1 VRFSEDNLRQAVREG
16 VARMR
21 ERLQAER
28 TLAEAA
34 REHPKL
40 VEKELTAYV
49 PEQRALLRLHLSEEF
64 GFSVSRTRSG
74 LRCRLTSPERHP
86 RTPER
91 AAKCI
96 NSVVTQIGYEI
107 AWDAMLMAA
116 AYFPPP
122 DQARKVCQAFSD
134 IMRAMPAVY
143 AAFATFE
150 EDLVP
155 GARDH
160 ASVTAAA
167 WVRSYLKSYPRTKA
181 ALEGPNWASELVAAT
196 LLAWQDLGPD
206 SPIKRGTAFRDTLPR
221 QSDGR
226 RQRAQ
231 GPPDLVNL
239 VDRVLAGRDSSQEPE
254 SPEHE
259 FATFF
264 EREALLRLGREAGLP
279 PREYEYLKLWV
290 ANPRI
295 SYSEAA
301 SELKISKGAVKTLK
315 HRVMNT
321 LRAS

>member
-1 VRFSEDNLRQAVREG
+1 VRQQL
-16 VARMR
+16 
-21 ERLQAER
+21 L
-28 TLAEAA
+28 EAFGSSVI
-34 REHPKL
+34 REH
-40 VEKELTAYV
+40 
-49 PEQRALLRLHLSEEF
+49 S
-64 GFSVSRTRSG
+64 GF
-74 LRCRLTSPERHP
+74 RCRFTSPERRP
-86 RTPER
+86 KTPEQS
-91 AAKCI
+91 AEWLDAT
-96 NSVVTQIGYEI
+96 VVLVGLEI
-107 AWDAMLMAA
+107 ALDGMWLAA

-122 DQARKVCQAFSD
+122 DPARMICNAFSD
-134 IMRAMPAVY
+134 VMRETPAAY
-143 AAFATFE
+143 AAFANCQE
-150 EDLVP
+150 EYAP
-155 GARDH
+155 GAREY
-160 ASVTAAA
+160 ASAMLAA
-167 WVRSYLKSYPRTKA
+167 WVRSHLSGYPKTRA

-239 VDRVLAGRDSSQEPE
+239 VDRVLAGRDSSQETG

-279 PREYEYLKLWV
+279 PREYQYLKLWA

-301 SELKISKGAVKTLK
+301 SQLKISKGAVKRLK
-315 HRVMNT
+315 HNVMNT
-321 LRAS
+321 LLAS